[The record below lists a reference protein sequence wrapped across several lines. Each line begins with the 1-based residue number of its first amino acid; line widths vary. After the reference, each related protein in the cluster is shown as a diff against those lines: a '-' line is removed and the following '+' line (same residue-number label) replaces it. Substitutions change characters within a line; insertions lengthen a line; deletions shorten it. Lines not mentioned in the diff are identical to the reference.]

1 MSKDNLLS
9 VYELMTLFS
18 ILRLGKEAYGVPIS
32 REIEVHSGR
41 NVAVSGVYAAL
52 ERLERKGL
60 VTAELGEATP
70 QRGGRA
76 KTYFRV
82 TAKGLREATEARR
95 AFVNLWQGAR
105 APRENSA

>member
-32 REIEVHSGR
+32 REIETHTGR
-41 NVAVSGVYAAL
+41 NVALSGVYAAL

-60 VTAELGEATP
+60 VTAELGEVTP

-76 KTYFRV
+76 KTYFRL
-82 TAKGLREATEARR
+82 TAKGMREATDARR
-95 AFVNLWQGAR
+95 AFVNLWQGI
-105 APRENSA
+105 PGPKESTV

>member
-60 VTAELGEATP
+60 VSAELGEATP

-95 AFVNLWQGAR
+95 AFVTLWQGTP